1 MNRHTLT
8 NGLRIVH
15 HEDPTT
21 QMVAVN
27 VLYDVGA
34 RHEDPERTGYAHL
47 LEHLM
52 FEGSIHIPDYDT
64 HVQLAGGENNAWTSN
79 DLTNYYITLPCNNVE
94 TAFWL
99 ESDRMIGLAL
109 TEESVEVQKGVVIEE
124 FKQRHLNRPYGDVQH
139 LIRALA
145 YKVHPYRW
153 PTIGLCVEHI
163 EQATLASVMD
173 FYHRHYTPS
182 NAILSVVGGI
192 SFDEVVR
199 LAEKWFGPIES
210 PSGMKSEKLKVNTK
224 TSVPEHELS
233 SFNFQLSTRHEPPQV
248 RQRRKTVYRDV
259 PADML
264 VMAFHMGDR
273 KSPEYHVCDLITDLL
288 SAGQSSR
295 LTRHLIHDKRLFTS
309 IDAYIQGSID
319 SGLLYIMGRTAE
331 GITLEQAEE
340 AVWGELTLLKSSPV
354 EDEELHKV
362 RNRSESER
370 TFNNINYLNRAIAI
384 AQMELIGQDRELT
397 DELTRYC
404 SVSAD
409 DIRQT
414 ARKTFTKRNS
424 SVLYYRAKRND
435 ATLTTEGHDAN

>member
-1 MNRHTLT
+1 MPNRHTLP

-27 VLYDVGA
+27 VLYNVGA

-52 FEGSIHIPDYDT
+52 FEGSAHIPNYDT

-79 DLTNYYITLPCNNVE
+79 DLTNYYITLPCSNVE

-99 ESDRMIGLAL
+99 ESDRMMDLAL

-139 LIRALA
+139 LIRAMA
-145 YKVHPYRW
+145 YRVHPYRW

-163 EQATLASVMD
+163 EQATLESVMD

-192 SFDEVVR
+192 RFDEVVR
-199 LAEKWFGPIES
+199 LAEKWFGPLPAS
-210 PSGMKSEKLKVNTK
+210 PIAPCPL
-224 TSVPEHELS
+224 P
-233 SFNFQLSTRHEPPQV
+233 QEPPQQ
-248 RQRRKTVYRDV
+248 RMRRKTVFRSV

-264 VMAFHMGDR
+264 VMAFHMADR
-273 KSPEYHVCDLITDLL
+273 KSREYHVCDLITDLL

-319 SGLLYIMGRTAE
+319 TGLIYIMGRTAE
-331 GITLEQAEE
+331 GVTLEQAEQ
-340 AVWGELTLLKSSPV
+340 AIWDELDTLKRNTIEP
-354 EDEELHKV
+354 EELNKV

-370 TFNNINYLNRAIAI
+370 TFNNINYLNRAIAL
-384 AQMELIGQDRELT
+384 AQMELIGQDRDLT
-397 DELTRYC
+397 DELARYC
-404 SVSAD
+404 AVTAEEVQ
-409 DIRQT
+409 RT
-414 ARKTFTKRNS
+414 ARNLFTKKNCC
-424 SVLYYRAKRND
+424 VLHYKARKDPNESY
-435 ATLTTEGHDAN
+435 

>member
-1 MNRHTLT
+1 MINRHTLA

-15 HEDPTT
+15 YEDPTT

-27 VLYDVGA
+27 ILYNVGA
-34 RHEDPERTGYAHL
+34 RHEDPEHTGYAHL

-52 FEGSIHIPDYDT
+52 FEGSANIPNYDM

-79 DLTNYYITLPCNNVE
+79 DLTNYYITVPCSNVE

-99 ESDRMIGLAL
+99 ESDRMTGLAL
-109 TEESVEVQKGVVIEE
+109 TEEGVSVQKGVVIEE

-139 LIRALA
+139 IIRSMA

-163 EQATLASVMD
+163 EQATLESVQE
-173 FYHRHYTPS
+173 FYHRHYRPS

-192 SFDEVVR
+192 GFDEVVR
-199 LAEKWFGPIES
+199 LAEKWFGALKDINNDCPIEKFTE
-210 PSGMKSEKLKVNTK
+210 P
-224 TSVPEHELS
+224 
-233 SFNFQLSTRHEPPQV
+233 FQT
-248 RQRRKTVYRDV
+248 RQRRKTVHHAV
-259 PADML
+259 PTDML

-273 KSPEYHVCDLITDLL
+273 KSNDYHVCDLITDLL

-295 LTRHLIHDKRLFTS
+295 LTRHLIHEQRLFTS

-319 SGLLYIMGRTAE
+319 PGLIYIMGRIAE
-331 GITLEQAEE
+331 GVTLEQAEQ
-340 AVWGELTLLKSSPV
+340 AVWNELNSLKRIPV
-354 EDEELHKV
+354 ASEELNKV

-384 AQMELIGQDRELT
+384 AQMELIGQDSELT
-397 DELTRYC
+397 DELARYC
-404 SVSAD
+404 AITPKEIRHTVS
-409 DIRQT
+409 
-414 ARKTFTKRNS
+414 KVFTKKNS
-424 SVLYYRAKRND
+424 CVLYYKTKKNI
-435 ATLTTEGHDAN
+435 HN

>member
-1 MNRHTLT
+1 MNRHTLP

-27 VLYDVGA
+27 VLYNVGA

-52 FEGSIHIPDYDT
+52 FEGSVHIPDYDT
-64 HVQLAGGENNAWTSN
+64 HVQLAGGENNAWTNN
-79 DLTNYYITLPCNNVE
+79 DLTNYYIALPCSNIE

-99 ESDRMIGLAL
+99 ESDRMLGLAL

-139 LIRALA
+139 LIRSLA

-163 EQATLASVMD
+163 EQATLESVMD

-199 LAEKWFGPIES
+199 LAEKWFGPLPKS
-210 PSGMKSEKLKVNTK
+210 PIAQRTL
-224 TSVPEHELS
+224 
-233 SFNFQLSTRHEPPQV
+233 PQEAPQQ
-248 RQRRKTVYRDV
+248 RIRRKSVYRNV

-264 VMAFHMGDR
+264 VMAFHMAER
-273 KSPEYHVCDLITDLL
+273 KSMEYHVCDLITDLL

-295 LTRHLIHDKRLFTS
+295 LIRHLMHDQHLFTS

-319 SGLLYIMGRTAE
+319 NGLLYIMGRLAE
-331 GITLEQAEE
+331 GITLEQAER
-340 AVWGELTLLKSSPV
+340 AVWSELETLKRNTIDP
-354 EDEELHKV
+354 EELNKV

-370 TFNNINYLNRAIAI
+370 TFNNINYLNRAVNM
-384 AQMELIGQDRELT
+384 AQLELIGQDHELA
-397 DELTRYC
+397 DELARYC
-404 SVSAD
+404 SVSTNNV
-409 DIRQT
+409 QNT
-414 ARKTFTKRNS
+414 ARKVFTKKNCC
-424 SVLYYRAKRND
+424 VLYYKACPQ
-435 ATLTTEGHDAN
+435 H

>member
-1 MNRHTLT
+1 MPNRHTLP

-21 QMVAVN
+21 QMVAVS
-27 VLYDVGA
+27 VLYNVGA

-52 FEGSIHIPDYDT
+52 FEGSAHIPNYDT

-79 DLTNYYITLPCNNVE
+79 DLTNYYITLPCSNVE

-99 ESDRMIGLAL
+99 ESDRMMDLAL

-139 LIRALA
+139 LIRAMA
-145 YKVHPYRW
+145 YRVHPYRW
-153 PTIGLCVEHI
+153 PTIGFCVEHI
-163 EQATLASVMD
+163 EQATLESVMD

-192 SFDEVVR
+192 RFDEVVR
-199 LAEKWFGPIES
+199 LAGKWFGPL
-210 PSGMKSEKLKVNTK
+210 PA
-224 TSVPEHELS
+224 
-233 SFNFQLSTRHEPPQV
+233 STIAPCPLPQEPPQQ
-248 RQRRKTVYRDV
+248 RMRRKTVYRSV

-264 VMAFHMGDR
+264 VMAFHMADR
-273 KSPEYHVCDLITDLL
+273 KSREYHVCDLITDLL

-319 SGLLYIMGRTAE
+319 TGLIYIMGRTSE
-331 GITLEQAEE
+331 GVTLEQAEQ
-340 AVWGELTLLKSSPV
+340 AVWDELDTLKRNTIEP
-354 EDEELHKV
+354 EELNKV

-370 TFNNINYLNRAIAI
+370 TFNNINYLNRAIAL
-384 AQMELIGQDRELT
+384 AQMELIGQDRDLT
-397 DELTRYC
+397 DELARYC
-404 SVSAD
+404 AVTAEEVQ
-409 DIRQT
+409 RT
-414 ARKTFTKRNS
+414 ARKIFTKKNC
-424 SVLYYRAKRND
+424 SVLYYKEKKN
-435 ATLTTEGHDAN
+435 H

>member
-1 MNRHTLT
+1 MNRHTLS

-34 RHEDPERTGYAHL
+34 RDEDPAHTGYAHL

-52 FEGSIHIPDYDT
+52 FEGSVNIPNYDT
-64 HVQLAGGENNAWTSN
+64 HVQLAGGENNAWTNN
-79 DLTNYYITLPCNNVE
+79 DLTNYYIALPCSNVE

-99 ESDRMIGLAL
+99 ESDRMTGLAL

-139 LIRALA
+139 LIRSIA

-153 PTIGLCVEHI
+153 PTIGICPEQI
-163 EQATLASVMD
+163 EQATLSDVQS
-173 FYHRHYTPS
+173 FYRRYYNPS
-182 NAILSVVGGI
+182 NAILSVVGNI
-192 SFDEVVR
+192 PFDEVVR
-199 LAEKWFGPIES
+199 LSEKWFGPIPRCSITPREL
-210 PSGMKSEKLKVNTK
+210 PQEK
-224 TSVPEHELS
+224 
-233 SFNFQLSTRHEPPQV
+233 PQE
-248 RQRRKTVYRDV
+248 RIRRRTVYRHV

-273 KSPEYHVCDLITDLL
+273 KSREYHVCDLITDLL

-295 LTRHLIHDKRLFTS
+295 LIRHLIHDRRLFTN

-319 SGLLYIMGRTAE
+319 CGLLYIMGRLTE
-331 GITLEQAEE
+331 GTTLKQAER
-340 AVWGELTLLKSSPV
+340 AVW
-354 EDEELHKV
+354 EELEALKHTATDPDELNKV

-370 TFNNINYLNRAIAI
+370 TFNNINYLNRAVNM
-384 AQMELIGQDRELT
+384 AQLELIGQDRELT
-397 DELTRYC
+397 DELARYC
-404 SVSAD
+404 SVSVE
-409 DIRQT
+409 DISQT
-414 ARKTFTKRNS
+414 VRKVFTKKNS
-424 SVLYYRAKRND
+424 SVLYYKAK
-435 ATLTTEGHDAN
+435 H

>member
-27 VLYDVGA
+27 VLYNVGA
-34 RHEDPERTGYAHL
+34 RHEDPEHTGYAHL

-52 FEGSIHIPDYDT
+52 FEGSINIPDYDT
-64 HVQLAGGENNAWTSN
+64 HVQLAGGENNAWTNN
-79 DLTNYYITLPCNNVE
+79 DLTNYYIALPCSNVE

-109 TEESVEVQKGVVIEE
+109 TEQSVEVQKGVVIEE

-163 EQATLASVMD
+163 EQATLESVMN

-182 NAILSVVGGI
+182 NAILSVVGNI
-192 SFDEVVR
+192 IFDEVIR
-199 LAEKWFGPIES
+199 LAEKWFGPLPES
-210 PSGMKSEKLKVNTK
+210 PITQAPL
-224 TSVPEHELS
+224 
-233 SFNFQLSTRHEPPQV
+233 PQEAPQQ
-248 RQRRKTVYRDV
+248 RIRRKTVHRNV

-264 VMAFHMGDR
+264 VMAFHMADR
-273 KSPEYHVCDLITDLL
+273 KSHEYHVCDLITDLL

-295 LTRHLIHDKRLFTS
+295 LIRHLIHDQRLFTS
-309 IDAYIQGSID
+309 IDAYIQGSLD
-319 SGLLYIMGRTAE
+319 EGLLYIMGRLAE
-331 GITLEQAEE
+331 GITLEQAEQ
-340 AVWGELTLLKSSPV
+340 AVWNELDTLKHNAIAA
-354 EDEELHKV
+354 EELNKV

-370 TFNNINYLNRAIAI
+370 TFNNINYLNRAINM

-397 DELTRYC
+397 DELARYC
-404 SVSAD
+404 AISTKDVQS
-409 DIRQT
+409 T
-414 ARKTFTKRNS
+414 ARKVFTKKNC
-424 SVLYYRAKRND
+424 SVLYYKAQNHFKQP
-435 ATLTTEGHDAN
+435 

>member
-1 MNRHTLT
+1 MNRHTLS

-27 VLYDVGA
+27 VLYNVGA
-34 RHEDPERTGYAHL
+34 RHEDPEHTGYAHL

-52 FEGSIHIPDYDT
+52 FEGSINIPNYDT

-79 DLTNYYITLPCNNVE
+79 DLTNYYIALPCSNVE

-99 ESDRMIGLAL
+99 ESDRMQGLSL
-109 TEESVEVQKGVVIEE
+109 TQESVEVQKGVVIEE

-139 LIRALA
+139 LIRAMA

-153 PTIGLCVEHI
+153 PTIGICVEHI
-163 EQATLASVMD
+163 EQATLESVMN

-199 LAEKWFGPIES
+199 LAEKWFGPIEDLNSERMNS
-210 PSGMKSEKLKVNTK
+210 PHGVITEEI
-224 TSVPEHELS
+224 P
-233 SFNFQLSTRHEPPQV
+233 QEPPQQ
-248 RQRRKTVYRDV
+248 RMRRKTVYRSV

-264 VMAFHMGDR
+264 VMAFHMADR
-273 KSPEYHVCDLITDLL
+273 KSHDYHVCDLITDLL
-288 SAGQSSR
+288 SAGHSSR
-295 LTRHLIHDKRLFTS
+295 LIRHLIHDQHLFTS

-319 SGLLYIMGRTAE
+319 AGLIYIMGRTAE
-331 GITLEQAEE
+331 GVTLEQAEQ
-340 AVWGELTLLKSSPV
+340 AVWDELNDLKSNAV
-354 EDEELHKV
+354 DTEELNKV

-370 TFNNINYLNRAIAI
+370 TFNNINYLNRAINM
-384 AQMELIGQDRELT
+384 AQLELIGQDLELA
-397 DELTRYC
+397 DELARYC
-404 SVSAD
+404 TVSTKD
-409 DIRQT
+409 VQNT
-414 ARKTFTKRNS
+414 ARKVFTKKNC
-424 SVLYYRAKRND
+424 SVLYYKSRQA
-435 ATLTTEGHDAN
+435 